1 MGEAVPSSST
11 KSGQRAASPHG
22 TQLTSCTPKLARV
35 YYCMGGWMAASS
47 GIWQTSLAFHLLSC
61 LRLWQKVTPPH
72 THTKKQQI
80 EVGWA
85 MAVVTS
91 RTGMFTVGH
100 MRFLLRPR
108 GVGRAGT

>member
-11 KSGQRAASPHG
+11 KSGQHAASPHG

-35 YYCMGGWMAASS
+35 CYCMGGLDGSFLGDLADISCFPSSILSAVAAKSN
-47 GIWQTSLAFHLLSC
+47 
-61 LRLWQKVTPPH
+61 PPTH
-72 THTKKQQI
+72 THTQTKKQQI

-91 RTGMFTVGH
+91 GTGMFTVGH
-100 MRFLLRPR
+100 MRFL
-108 GVGRAGT
+108 